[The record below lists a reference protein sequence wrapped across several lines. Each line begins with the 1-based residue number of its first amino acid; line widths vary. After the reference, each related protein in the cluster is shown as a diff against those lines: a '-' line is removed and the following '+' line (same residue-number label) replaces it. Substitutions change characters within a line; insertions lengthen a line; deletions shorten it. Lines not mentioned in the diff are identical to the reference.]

1 MCRDNGIWRQCP
13 SLIWPSTCPRP
24 QSWSQAQRWVGGV
37 CAGGTLPQGQAP
49 ITQDL
54 FFFFFCL
61 ASISR
66 LKTRAP
72 RREWKSR
79 GRGEGGEKGEEEGS
93 LEGEGRKEG
102 AESQL
107 ASATRFPAPWT
118 GPHSHGTWA
127 LSWEWE
133 RSSGDLT
140 LGGQWAL

>member
-1 MCRDNGIWRQCP
+1 MCRANGIWRQCP

-49 ITQDL
+49 VTQDL
-54 FFFFFCL
+54 FFFFCL

-72 RREWKSR
+72 RCEGKAR
-79 GRGEGGEKGEEEGS
+79 GRGEGGDKGEEEGP

-107 ASATRFPAPWT
+107 ASATRPLASLHPGQDPTVRAP
-118 GPHSHGTWA
+118 GLSPGDGKEVQGT
-127 LSWEWE
+127 
-133 RSSGDLT
+133 
-140 LGGQWAL
+140 